1 MIFGFVH
8 STHKKSKKKCS
19 MNSKCLCSTIL
30 KTDDG
35 DFLDTIG
42 SFRSECRLSRQ
53 TEEHTG
59 KKRLKVVVF
68 AHKNPADPIEQ
79 PGGLYSGQRESVYFF
94 VIKPASSRLPAAGCL
109 IFMRMK
115 NRGYYVCISMLR
127 QAQP

>member
-1 MIFGFVH
+1 MSYYMLEIFLR
-8 STHKKSKKKCS
+8 
-19 MNSKCLCSTIL
+19 N
-30 KTDDG
+30 G

-42 SFRSECRLSRQ
+42 SFRSECRLSWR

-127 QAQP
+127 QAKP